1 MRFEVQTK
9 SGQRADRLNSV
20 TPPQSYP
27 SFILNFNHNWNDY
40 GYSNWFALFYA
51 ETELNI
57 ACVGEIKLMCTEG
70 NVMDYIPREFEYLD
84 ERFCSIAINQ
94 SYYKNLHDHF
104 DRGFAVEVLKALRDC
119 AINVDIYEE
128 FQHKRE
134 FEVSL
139 TRTLES
145 ERAVREG
152 RYIFEGLDV
161 EDAYSFEYVFHP
173 IYNPQAAAT
182 WKIEF
187 EYESPLYKR
196 CAAVVGENGVG
207 KTRLLTSFI
216 KDLLTEAPAFN
227 KKPLFSSVI
236 AISST
241 HLDDYLRIENSN
253 WKLPYCALVVEN
265 DKKTAIDYAIASIE
279 NIIGRGTVKGT
290 SLLKIY
296 SNFINSLIWD
306 DLDEMIIVYP
316 SDKEE
321 LAGRQAYPNRNGV
334 VASVKKMSSGQ
345 MHLFSLIN
353 KVFENIH
360 FDALLVFDEPEV
372 HLHPR
377 MISEF
382 FMLLSKLLRFFES
395 YAIMATHSPLVVREV
410 MGRNVFL
417 MQKTE
422 GNIPLLG
429 HLDIETFGED
439 ISLLYRKI
447 FNYDGSGSFFQ
458 NTVKGQIRR
467 RRTYEQIVSMFS
479 QDMPL
484 SMNSKFMIRDMVI
497 EYNNNHAED

>member
-9 SGQRADRLNSV
+9 TGQRADRLSSIV
-20 TPPQSYP
+20 SPQSYP

-51 ETELNI
+51 ETEDNI
-57 ACVGEIKLMCTEG
+57 SYVGEIKLMCREG
-70 NVMDYIPREFEYLD
+70 DVMDYIPKEFEYLD
-84 ERFCSIAINQ
+84 ERFCSIAISQ

-104 DRGFAVEVLKALRDC
+104 DKNIAIEVLKALRDC
-119 AINVDIYEE
+119 AINVEIYEE
-128 FQHKRE
+128 FQHQRE

-139 TRTLES
+139 IRTLES

-173 IYNPQAAAT
+173 IYNPQSAAT
-182 WKIEF
+182 WKIDF
-187 EYESPLYKR
+187 EYGSPLYRR

-216 KDLLTEAPAFN
+216 KDLLGEAPTFT
-227 KKPLFSSVI
+227 KRPLFSSVI

-241 HLDDYLRIENSN
+241 HLDDYLRIENRN
-253 WKLPYCALVVEN
+253 WKLPYSALVVEH
-265 DKKTAIDYAIASIE
+265 DKTSAIDNAIVSVE
-279 NIIGRGTVKGT
+279 NIIKRGTVKGA

-296 SNFINSLIWD
+296 STFINSLIKE
-306 DLDEMIIVYP
+306 DLDEMIVVYP
-316 SDKEE
+316 TEDEE
-321 LAGRQAYPNRNGV
+321 LQGRRPYVNRNGIVAV
-334 VASVKKMSSGQ
+334 VKTMSSGQ

-353 KVFENIH
+353 KIFENIH
-360 FDALLVFDEPEV
+360 FDALLAFDEPEV
-372 HLHPR
+372 HLHPK

-395 YAIMATHSPLVVREV
+395 YAIIATHSPLVVREI
-410 MGRNVFL
+410 MGKNVFL

-422 GNIPLLG
+422 DDIPLLG

-447 FNYDGSGSFFQ
+447 FSYDGNNSFFQ
-458 NTVKGQIRR
+458 STVKGQIRKR
-467 RRTYEQIVSMFS
+467 KTYEQIVSTFS

-484 SMNSKFMIRDMVI
+484 SMNSRFMIRDMI
-497 EYNNNHAED
+497 LEYNSNHAED